1 MNKSKEIVE
10 KLNIIDD
17 ILFQK
22 MAEDKDFCREMIST
36 ILEQKVKVIEV
47 VQQNSIKNLQGR
59 SVVLDVLCQLEDGR
73 YCNVEVHK
81 KDDDDHV
88 KRIRYNTSCITANIA
103 EPGSKFE
110 KVPNVIG
117 IFISKFDIFEGGK
130 TVYHVER
137 VIRETDEYQDNG
149 LQEIYVNTKIDDG
162 SDIAEL
168 MKIFT
173 NQEKYDFDKFPQIS
187 KRKKQFLEN
196 ERGEEKMC
204 ELVDNFVKENVIEK
218 SKEIAK
224 RFFENGISYEVV
236 RVSIDTLTDEEL
248 QTIYEQ
254 VRIAS

>member
-1 MNKSKEIVE
+1 MQNSKQIAE

-22 MAEDKDFCREMIST
+22 MAEDKEFCEEMIST

-81 KDDDDHV
+81 KDDDNHV
-88 KRIRYNTSCITANIA
+88 KRVRYNTSCVTANIA

-110 KVPNVIG
+110 NVPNVIG
-117 IFISKFDIFEGGK
+117 IFISKFDMFEAGK
-130 TVYHVER
+130 TVYHIER

-149 LQEIYVNTKIDDG
+149 LQEIYVNANVDDG
-162 SDIAEL
+162 SDISEL

-173 NQEKYDFDKFPQIS
+173 NQEVYDFKKFPKIS
-187 KRKKQFLEN
+187 ARKKQFLDE
-196 ERGEEKMC
+196 ERGVGRMC
-204 ELVDNFVKENVIEK
+204 ELVDNFVKENIIEK
-218 SKEIAK
+218 SKEFAK
-224 RFFENGISYEVV
+224 RFFENGASYEVV
-236 RVSIDTLTDEEL
+236 RKSIDSLTDEEL
-248 QTIYEQ
+248 KEIFEQ
-254 VRIAS
+254 VKIAS